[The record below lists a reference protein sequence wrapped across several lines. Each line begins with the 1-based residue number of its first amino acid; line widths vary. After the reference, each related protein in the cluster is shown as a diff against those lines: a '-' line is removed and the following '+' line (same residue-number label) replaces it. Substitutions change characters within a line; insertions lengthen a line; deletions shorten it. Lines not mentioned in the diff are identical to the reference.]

1 MEQAMTLRYL
11 PTMDMIADA
20 LIEMAIPCMRAVRKP
35 ARTYSGIRTYWGQKE
50 LQENIL
56 YLLTEQEANFPTN
69 TYAYISTDERS
80 GEADHLI
87 CAGSAKETL
96 LNRLLSY
103 FDSCKDI
110 QFQIDQM
117 IFRGAGL
124 QELCCLGEKLLGNP
138 VCIHDDWFIM
148 TAMSPG
154 VQAIISPEY
163 VSTSVKGFIPR
174 AILEDF
180 KHDSDYLET
189 YAHRRARLWVGT
201 DGARNSLY
209 VNLWDGAIYRG
220 RLLVFQQQHAF
231 RREDY
236 LMAELLAQRAMSM
249 LERQNLEYYQ
259 GMDGVVYQLLSGELP
274 EPAELDRLLHTLR
287 WSGTDRLACVIIKP
301 QETSETSFLEHALH
315 SELFQIFPDGY
326 ILLSGGAQC
335 LILNISRNPISRAQ
349 LHHQLAPVC
358 RDYCLYAGISS
369 PAAGLRDL
377 HLAYCEAE
385 AAIKRTFQ
393 LRNEQWILF
402 FSDCALD
409 YLLNCVA
416 PPLMPQNLIA
426 PGLIALK
433 DHDLEKGT
441 QYFETLRAY
450 LLQERDIPKTAQS
463 LIIHRTTLLYRLKK
477 LQPLLGIDLD
487 DPWKRLYL
495 MISLFIM
502 ERQEGIPKQNSSDT
516 PS

>member
-1 MEQAMTLRYL
+1 MEQTTVLRYL

-20 LIEMAIPCMRAVRKP
+20 LNQMGICCQHAAWDQTKTYAGV
-35 ARTYSGIRTYWGQKE
+35 RTYCGQKE
-50 LQENIL
+50 LREDLLYIL
-56 YLLTEQEANFPTN
+56 SGREAGFPTD
-69 TYAYISTDERS
+69 TYAYITTADCP
-80 GEADHLI
+80 GKADHLL
-87 CAGSAKETL
+87 CAGCDVETL
-96 LNRLLSY
+96 LDRLLLY
-103 FDSCKDI
+103 FDSCKEI
-110 QFQIDQM
+110 QFQIDQL

-349 LHHQLAPVC
+349 LHHKLAPVC

-385 AAIKRTFQ
+385 AAVKRAFQ

-409 YLLNCVA
+409 YLLNGVA

>member
-1 MEQAMTLRYL
+1 MEQTTVLRYL

-20 LIEMAIPCMRAVRKP
+20 LNQMGICCQHAAWDQTKTYAGV
-35 ARTYSGIRTYWGQKE
+35 RTYCGQKE
-50 LQENIL
+50 LREDLLYIL
-56 YLLTEQEANFPTN
+56 SGREAGFPTD
-69 TYAYISTDERS
+69 TYAYITTADCP
-80 GEADHLI
+80 GKADHLL
-87 CAGSAKETL
+87 CAGCDVETL
-96 LNRLLSY
+96 LDRLLLY
-103 FDSCKDI
+103 FDSCKEI
-110 QFQIDQM
+110 QFQIDQLVL
-117 IFRGAGL
+117 RGAGL
-124 QELCCLGEKLLGNP
+124 QELCCLGEKLLENP

-154 VQAIISPEY
+154 VQSVMTPEY
-163 VSTSVKGFIPR
+163 VSTSAKGFVPR
-174 AILEDF
+174 AIVEDF

-189 YAHRRARLWVGT
+189 YTHRQARLWIGT
-201 DGARNSLY
+201 NEALNSLY
-209 VNLWDGAIYRG
+209 VNLWDGAVYRG
-220 RLLVFQQQHAF
+220 RLLVFQHQRGF

-236 LMAELLAQRAMSM
+236 LMAELLAQRAISL
-249 LERQNLEYYQ
+249 LERQDLEQYQ
-259 GMDGVVYQLLSGELP
+259 GMDGVVFKLLSGELP
-274 EPAELDRLLHTLR
+274 DLADLERLLRTLH
-287 WSGTDRLACVIIKP
+287 WSATDRLVCARIKP
-301 QETSETSFLEHALH
+301 QETSEIPLFDHALH
-315 SELFQIFPDGY
+315 SELFQLFPGGY
-326 ILLSGGAQC
+326 ILLTGGEQC
-335 LILNISRNPISRAQ
+335 LILNISRHPISRNQ

-441 QYFETLRAY
+441 QYFETLRVY

>member
-1 MEQAMTLRYL
+1 MEQTTVLRYL

-20 LIEMAIPCMRAVRKP
+20 LNQMGICCQHAAWDQTKTYAGV
-35 ARTYSGIRTYWGQKE
+35 RTYCGQKE
-50 LQENIL
+50 LREDLLYIL
-56 YLLTEQEANFPTN
+56 SGREAGFPTD
-69 TYAYISTDERS
+69 TYAYITTADCP
-80 GEADHLI
+80 GKADHLL
-87 CAGSAKETL
+87 CAGCDVETL
-96 LNRLLSY
+96 LDRLLSY

-110 QFQIDQM
+110 QFQIDQL

-163 VSTSVKGFIPR
+163 VSTSVKGVIPR

>member
-1 MEQAMTLRYL
+1 M
-11 PTMDMIADA
+11 
-20 LIEMAIPCMRAVRKP
+20 
-35 ARTYSGIRTYWGQKE
+35 
-50 LQENIL
+50 
-56 YLLTEQEANFPTN
+56 
-69 TYAYISTDERS
+69 
-80 GEADHLI
+80 
-87 CAGSAKETL
+87 
-96 LNRLLSY
+96 
-103 FDSCKDI
+103 
-110 QFQIDQM
+110 
-117 IFRGAGL
+117 
-124 QELCCLGEKLLGNP
+124 GNP

-349 LHHQLAPVC
+349 LHHKLAPVC

-385 AAIKRTFQ
+385 AAVKRAFQ

>member
-1 MEQAMTLRYL
+1 MEQTTVLRYL

-20 LIEMAIPCMRAVRKP
+20 LNQMGICCQHAAWDQTKTYAGV
-35 ARTYSGIRTYWGQKE
+35 RTYCGQKE
-50 LQENIL
+50 LREDLLYIL
-56 YLLTEQEANFPTN
+56 SGREAGFPTD
-69 TYAYISTDERS
+69 TYAYITTADCP
-80 GEADHLI
+80 GKADHLL
-87 CAGSAKETL
+87 CAGCDVETL
-96 LNRLLSY
+96 LDRLLLY
-103 FDSCKDI
+103 FDSCKEI
-110 QFQIDQM
+110 QFQIDQL

-349 LHHQLAPVC
+349 LHHKLAPVC

-385 AAIKRTFQ
+385 AAVKRAFQ

>member
-1 MEQAMTLRYL
+1 MEQTTVLRYL

-20 LIEMAIPCMRAVRKP
+20 LNQMGICCQHAAWDQTKTYAGV
-35 ARTYSGIRTYWGQKE
+35 RTYCGQKE
-50 LQENIL
+50 LREDLLYIL
-56 YLLTEQEANFPTN
+56 SGREAGFPTD
-69 TYAYISTDERS
+69 TYAYITTADCP
-80 GEADHLI
+80 GKADHLL
-87 CAGSAKETL
+87 CAGCDVETL
-96 LNRLLSY
+96 LDRLLSY

-110 QFQIDQM
+110 QFQIDQL

>member
-1 MEQAMTLRYL
+1 MEQTTVLRYL

-20 LIEMAIPCMRAVRKP
+20 LNQMGICCQHAAWDQTKTYAGV
-35 ARTYSGIRTYWGQKE
+35 RTYCGQKE
-50 LQENIL
+50 LREDLLYIL
-56 YLLTEQEANFPTN
+56 SGREAGFPTD
-69 TYAYISTDERS
+69 TYAYITTADCP
-80 GEADHLI
+80 GKADHLL
-87 CAGSAKETL
+87 CAGCDVETL
-96 LNRLLSY
+96 LDRLLSY

-110 QFQIDQM
+110 QFQIDQL

-163 VSTSVKGFIPR
+163 VSTSVKGVIPR

-369 PAAGLRDL
+369 PVAGLRDL